1 MLKAIIMILGTIVF
15 TVIMLIVL
23 LVVIVLILVFYD
35 RYLAK
40 KLGKIAGEKRYDHR
54 LPSRTR
60 RDEGGGDEDQD
71 PRRLPFRPGPPHHQ

>member
-40 KLGKIAGEKRYDHR
+40 KLGK
-54 LPSRTR
+54 R
-60 RDEGGGDEDQD
+60 RK
-71 PRRLPFRPGPPHHQ
+71 